1 MERLAEQAE
10 YALDNATD
18 WTEVFCQ
25 LTSLQLSDPLFHAS
39 NFSRLPV
46 KLLADVLRHYYET
59 MQRRTNASSVAT
71 AKLAAMVCSAL
82 GGKGN
87 KVKLD
92 QFLPFE
98 LDNGTE
104 SIKQSTKEALQWA
117 LKNEKMPPV
126 IVGMIGAE
134 LR

>member
-1 MERLAEQAE
+1 M
-10 YALDNATD
+10 
-18 WTEVFCQ
+18 FCQ
-25 LTSLQLSDPLFHAS
+25 LTSLQLTDPLFQSS

-46 KLLADVLRHYYET
+46 KLLGDVLKHHYES
-59 MQRRTNASSVAT
+59 MQRRTNASSVTT
-71 AKLAAMVCSAL
+71 AKLAMIVCSAL

-87 KVKLD
+87 RAKLD

-98 LDNGTE
+98 LNDGPE
-104 SIKQSTKEALQWA
+104 LIKQSTKEALQWA
-117 LKNEKMPPV
+117 LKHEAMPPA

>member
-1 MERLAEQAE
+1 
-10 YALDNATD
+10 
-18 WTEVFCQ
+18 VFCQ
-25 LTSLQLSDPLFHAS
+25 LTSLQLSDPLFQAA

-59 MQRRTNASSVAT
+59 MQRRTNASSVST
-71 AKLAAMVCSAL
+71 AKLAMVVCSAL

-87 KVKLD
+87 RTKLD

-98 LDNGTE
+98 LNDGAE
-104 SIKQSTKEALQWA
+104 SIKQNTKDALQWA
-117 LKNEKMPPV
+117 LKNERMPPA

>member
-1 MERLAEQAE
+1 M
-10 YALDNATD
+10 
-18 WTEVFCQ
+18 FCQ
-25 LTSLQLSDPLFHAS
+25 VTSLQLSDPLFQAA

-46 KLLADVLRHYYET
+46 KLLADVLKHYYET

-71 AKLAAMVCSAL
+71 AKLAVMVCSAL

-87 KVKLD
+87 KIKLD

-98 LDNGTE
+98 LNDGGQ
-104 SIKQSTKEALQWA
+104 SIKESTKQALQWA

-126 IVGMIGAE
+126 IIGMIGAE

>member
-1 MERLAEQAE
+1 M
-10 YALDNATD
+10 
-18 WTEVFCQ
+18 FCQ
-25 LTSLQLSDPLFHAS
+25 LASLQLSDPLFQAA

-46 KLLADVLRHYYET
+46 KLLADVLKHYYET

-71 AKLAAMVCSAL
+71 AKLAMVVCSAL

-87 KVKLD
+87 RVKLD

-98 LDNGTE
+98 VENNST
-104 SIKQSTKEALQWA
+104 SIKESTKEALQWA
-117 LKNEKMPPV
+117 LKNEKMPPA